1 MSERKPLV
9 IIAGVVQELPI
20 GDTVP
25 ASASFYQPVVSQAAG
40 DTEPS
45 LVFETNAN
53 GHLDVIMETG
63 T

>member
-1 MSERKPLV
+1 MAERKPLV
-9 IIAGVVQELPI
+9 IIAGQVQELPT

-25 ASASFYQPVVSQAAG
+25 ASASVYQPVVSQASG
-40 DTEPS
+40 DPEPS
-45 LVFETNAN
+45 LVFEVNAN